1 MFLRTACLGLSIL
14 GASASSAWAQ
24 TQTTTAGEL
33 AVKTSPEHVDFQVKG
48 KLVGRYECGAEVA
61 KPYLWPLESP
71 AGLPI
76 TRAWPMEPVV
86 PGGSTDHVHQKSAWF
101 CHGDVIPEGI
111 ELKEKVKGVA
121 GVDFWDEAKGHGVI
135 VCTSKGPVQIEG
147 NRTWIPTHNE
157 WRTAGG
163 IKILDEDRI
172 LQFQP
177 IGEGYLFTFDIDMA
191 ATAAPLT
198 FGDTKEG
205 SFGIR
210 INDALREKGGKG
222 KLTTAAGNTGM
233 VKVWGTKSGW
243 CDYSGPLD
251 GKMVGLAIFDDPSN
265 NPQSCWHSRDYG
277 LMSANPFGRSKAG
290 FPAVKDQ
297 TDLVK
302 LAKGEHLK
310 LRYGIY
316 VHPGDAKEGQVAEQ
330 FEKFTKKK

>member
-1 MFLRTACLGLSIL
+1 MFLRTGCLALAIFGV
-14 GASASSAWAQ
+14 SASSAWAQ
-24 TQTTTAGEL
+24 TATATAGEL
-33 AVKTSPEHVDFQVKG
+33 GVKTTAEHIDFLVKG
-48 KLVGRYECGAEVA
+48 KLVGRYECGPEVA
-61 KPYLWPLESP
+61 KPYLWPLASP
-71 AGLPI
+71 AGVPI
-76 TRAWPMEPVV
+76 TRAWPMEPVK

-121 GVDFWDEAKGHGVI
+121 GVDFWDEAKGHGNI
-135 VCTSKGPVQIEG
+135 VCTHKGPVQVDG
-147 NRTWIPTHNE
+147 NRAWIPTHNE

-177 IGEGYLFTFDIDMA
+177 VGEGYLFTFDIDMA
-191 ATAAPLT
+191 ATMAPLT

-243 CDYSGPLD
+243 CDYSGPLE
-251 GKMVGLAIFDDPSN
+251 GKMVGLAIFDDPGNS
-265 NPQSCWHSRDYG
+265 PQSCWHSRDYG

-290 FPAVKDQ
+290 FPAVKDKS
-297 TDLVK
+297 DLVK

-330 FEKFTKKK
+330 FEKFAKKS